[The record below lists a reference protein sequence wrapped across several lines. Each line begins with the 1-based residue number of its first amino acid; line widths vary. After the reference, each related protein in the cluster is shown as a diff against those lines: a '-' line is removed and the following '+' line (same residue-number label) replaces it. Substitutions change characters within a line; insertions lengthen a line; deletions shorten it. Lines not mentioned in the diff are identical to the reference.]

1 MKRWTGGSI
10 TPSPLTLKARSIE
23 IYRRLRMKKETMT
36 LKNTR
41 KQIKDKATAG
51 VDIVK
56 KETGEVVGKV
66 KRAAS
71 AANRKGKAAVRA
83 IRS

>member
-1 MKRWTGGSI
+1 
-10 TPSPLTLKARSIE
+10 
-23 IYRRLRMKKETMT
+23 MKKETMT

-56 KETGEVVGKV
+56 KETSEVVGKV

-71 AANRKGKAAVRA
+71 EANRKGKAAVHA